1 MLQEGVEQP
10 LLGGSPSC
18 ARPGAPRLGQCQ
30 NPGAG
35 LLRGRGGATDRLG
48 HELDNGVG
56 IARAVQI
63 ECARVPLPLGH
74 HRGGDGDR
82 HLPGEAAPAH
92 NGVDERAP
100 HPPVPVDEGVD
111 ALELGVGDGGL
122 RQGGKVLSP
131 EEDDEVVDVGGDLIG
146 GRRDV
151 DGAAGRVVGAADP
164 VLDAAQTTDLFVDV
178 GRERRQEGSVGR
190 EEIIRFEVAPV
201 RDAAECAG
209 RVPRGGDEAGV
220 DMNPDAERGGR
231 NHVEGGV
238 DGLDPGGGDHLA
250 PHEEVRDRRQD
261 GAAARRSAFEPGERE
276 RGLLDGPLDGLP
288 QCRRAMGDARGDG
301 GPVTRQGAIGAR
313 SPAARHPGQGAG
325 RPHRPGHRRPPLSA
339 RQAPPRRN
347 SGAAIPG

>member
-1 MLQEGVEQP
+1 MQGRVGNLSLSAFPLQ
-10 LLGGSPSC
+10 
-18 ARPGAPRLGQCQ
+18 
-30 NPGAG
+30 
-35 LLRGRGGATDRLG
+35 
-48 HELDNGVG
+48 
-56 IARAVQI
+56 
-63 ECARVPLPLGH
+63 
-74 HRGGDGDR
+74 
-82 HLPGEAAPAH
+82 
-92 NGVDERAP
+92 
-100 HPPVPVDEGVD
+100 
-111 ALELGVGDGGL
+111 
-122 RQGGKVLSP
+122 K
-131 EEDDEVVDVGGDLIG
+131 G
-146 GRRDV
+146 GRTI
-151 DGAAGRVVGAADP
+151 AAVNTP
-164 VLDAAQTTDLFVDV
+164 TT
-178 GRERRQEGSVGR
+178 
-190 EEIIRFEVAPV
+190 VAPV

-301 GPVTRQGAIGAR
+301 GPVTRQSAIGAR

-339 RQAPPRRN
+339 LQAPPRRN
-347 SGAAIPG
+347 